1 MSTMQQALQEVGFQP
16 TRRKKDMQR
25 HNLALIGREEK
36 PTIDKM
42 VDKVFETIA
51 RPRKVI
57 TSRAGG
63 FVTARYEGRRAFV
76 FGFDE
81 RHALSRLKTWD
92 NGGSYEQNS
101 DLRHKF

>member
-1 MSTMQQALQEVGFQP
+1 MSNLQRALQDVGFQP
-16 TRRKKDMQR
+16 TRIRKT
-25 HNLALIGREEK
+25 EEK

-57 TSRAGG
+57 TNKAGG

-76 FGFDE
+76 FASDIE
-81 RHALSRLKTWD
+81 AARKRLKCWD
-92 NGGSYEQNS
+92 NGGNYETN